1 MQRLTLVLFAVLGA
15 SLAAASLPAQQWGDL
30 SATFVYDGQLP
41 KEVPLQITK
50 DVEFC
55 GKFHVI
61 DESLVVNAENRG
73 IPHVFAY
80 LYLGRTDEPPKP
92 HVSYEATAKASVK
105 LDNNCCRFDPHVLT
119 LRTTQTLL
127 LTNSDDIGHN
137 CKIDT
142 LVNPPIN
149 YTIPAKGKLE
159 HKFLLAERLP
169 ARVSCSIHPWMSAWL
184 LIRDNPYMAVSD
196 AKGKLT
202 IEVDDDTPIA
212 SEVKD
217 GTTDD
222 EKKGV
227 YADQSNPGPEDG
239 TDVAGA
245 PGTVKGKNL
254 FSIGAEANPDDG
266 SVGGRAAITF
276 SNFDWRSPPRSWR
289 SGPGARDRIY
299 RDGKRTGA
307 I

>member
-1 MQRLTLVLFAVLGA
+1 MQRLTFVLFAILGA
-15 SLAAASLPAQQWGDL
+15 VLLADAVCAQQWGDL
-30 SATFVYDGQLP
+30 SATFVYDGEIP
-41 KEVPLQITK
+41 KEAPLQITK

-61 DESLVVNAENRG
+61 DESLSVNAENKG
-73 IPHVFAY
+73 IPNVFAY
-80 LYLGRTDEPPKP
+80 LYLGRSDAPPKP
-92 HVSYEATAKASVK
+92 HSSYGQTATASVN

-149 YTIPAKGKLE
+149 YTVPAKGKLE

-196 AKGKLT
+196 GNGKLVIKSLPVGTWT
-202 IEVDDDTPIA
+202 IQFWH
-212 SEVKD
+212 
-217 GTTDD
+217 
-222 EKKGV
+222 EKAGYV
-227 YADQSNPGPEDG
+227 S
-239 TDVAGA
+239 DV
-245 PGTVKGKNL
+245 TQ
-254 FSIGAEANPDDG
+254 
-266 SVGGRAAITF
+266 
-276 SNFDWRSPPRSWR
+276 
-289 SGPGARDRIY
+289 GARKTEWKRGRLEIEIKPGENDL
-299 RDGKRTGA
+299 GKVTLA
-307 I
+307 ETVFAE